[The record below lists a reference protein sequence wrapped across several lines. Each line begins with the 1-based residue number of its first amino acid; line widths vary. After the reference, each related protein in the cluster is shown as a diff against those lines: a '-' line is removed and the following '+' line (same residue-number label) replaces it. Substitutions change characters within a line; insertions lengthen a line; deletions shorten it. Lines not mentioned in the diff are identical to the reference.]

1 MGRPRKVAI
10 TPEAREQEMINLA
23 MSEAERRL
31 RDGTAPAP
39 LVMMFAKSGLGR
51 ERLERQRLEE
61 ENTLLRAKVEQI
73 ETSQQSNE
81 KLDRVYRAL
90 RTYQGDPVE
99 DEEYD
104 DEPEDLY

>member
-1 MGRPRKVAI
+1 MGRPRKVAQ

-23 MSEAERRL
+23 MNEAERRL

-39 LVMMFAKSGLGR
+39 LVMMLAKQGLGR
-51 ERLERQRLEE
+51 ERLERKRLEE

-90 RTYQGDPVE
+90 RTYQGHEVE
-99 DEEYD
+99 EEPD
-104 DEPEDLY
+104 DDGPDFY